1 MKKKLLLTLLVVMT
15 LVCLF
20 AISISAAGST
30 ENTYGDITTVE
41 GEGAPTTPSVISAT
55 ARAVVLSSDGTY
67 YTIPSYYLI
76 KDDAHFTWSP
86 NSLVVSQLGLNSG
99 SDVRKNV
106 VRMEIPEGIET
117 SVKTSNGGSKFED
130 ATSLIEASIPTTMK
144 LMGEFFF
151 NRCYAFTTLNGL
163 EKSSVE
169 GILANT
175 FNGTKLA
182 SISLPSTVT
191 TIGDSAFRGTPITSI
206 VIPDAVESIGDHAF
220 AACTSLATITISENS
235 KLKTLS
241 GGYHFEQTIITSFYF
256 PSSLESL
263 GTEGAFFKCG
273 SLATLVN
280 FENTKIKDIPYR
292 TFAKDGKGPVF
303 TSISLPKGLESIGKY
318 AFSGHVIT
326 GDIIL
331 PNTVTSLG
339 DHAFAGSNVAMGKLV
354 LGAGLTT
361 ITGTYT
367 FEKAQFSEIYIPTTI
382 TTFPQGAFNS
392 TKGSGAVYYYT
403 GTLEQLNTLIANTNT
418 NSNGNFLNATIVTLE
433 EFEKIEDTSKKNYIV
448 YDYSVC
454 DAFYAGNHTNATTYG
469 FDGEDKLSSN
479 FCEFNGCTRCDEKTT
494 TIIGTLITN
503 KGYSKEQGGTYF
515 AYTIVFNKDVIS
527 LYLEK
532 TEGAT
537 FSYGVLA
544 AKYTKDVSTGILFDE
559 AGAPINDCVAIDA
572 TGAAYSV
579 YSLKITDLDK
589 VENSK
594 SQALYCCAYVVDNGA
609 IKYVADEI
617 TDKAVTICYNDIDV
631 IIDTTTP
638 PTTGDDQNA

>member
-20 AISISAAGST
+20 AITVSADTLVPSDSN
-30 ENTYGDITTVE
+30 EYGTLSVVDGVPEPTIIDKNAKTVVE
-41 GEGAPTTPSVISAT
+41 ANGK
-55 ARAVVLSSDGTY
+55 Y
-67 YTIPSYYLI
+67 YTIPTYYLLA
-76 KDDAHFTWSP
+76 DNSYFTWSVHA
-86 NSLVVSQLGLNSG
+86 NVKTALGLG
-99 SDVRKNV
+99 SDVRGNL
-106 VRMEIPEGIET
+106 VRVEIPEGI
-117 SVKTSNGGSKFED
+117 KTSYNGGNGGLKMESSTK
-130 ATSLIEASIPTTMK
+130 LIEASIPTTMEI
-144 LMGEFFF
+144 MGDHFFGK
-151 NRCYAFTTLNGL
+151 CTALTTIKGL
-163 EKSSVE
+163 ENSKIDGVYTQAFYQNKFSS
-169 GILANT
+169 IT
-175 FNGTKLA
+175 
-182 SISLPSTVT
+182 LPSTVT
-191 TIGDSAFRGTPITSI
+191 TIGTNAFRDNANLTSI
-206 VIPDAVESIGDHAF
+206 VIPDNVTSIGDHAF
-220 AACTSLATITISENS
+220 ASCTSLATITISENS
-235 KLKTLS
+235 KLTKFEGEYQFEKTAIS
-241 GGYHFEQTIITSFYF
+241 SFYF
-256 PSSLESL
+256 PSSLVSI
-263 GTEGAFFKCG
+263 GKGGAFYQCG
-273 SLATLVN
+273 SLETLIN
-280 FENTKIKDIPYR
+280 FENLKITDIPYR
-292 TFAKDGKGPVF
+292 TFAGGPKF
-303 TSISLPKGLESIGKY
+303 ATITFPNGIESIGDN
-318 AFSGHVIT
+318 AFNGHKIT

-331 PNTVTSLG
+331 PNTVKSLG
-339 DHAFAGSNVAMGKLV
+339 DHAFAGSNVVMGKLV

-367 FEKAQFSEIYIPTTI
+367 FEKSDFSAIYIPAGVTA
-382 TTFPQGAFNS
+382 FPQGAFKETVGN
-392 TKGSGAVYYYT
+392 GVVYYYT
-403 GTLEQLNTLIANTNT
+403 GTLEQLKALIKNTNT
-418 NSNGNFLNATIVTLE
+418 SDNGNFLNATIVTLE

-448 YDYSVC
+448 HDYSAC
-454 DAFYAGNHTNATTYG
+454 DAFYAGIHTNATTYG

-594 SQALYCCAYVVDNGA
+594 AQALYCCAYVVDNGA

-617 TDKAVTICYNDIDV
+617 TDKAVTICYDDIDV
-631 IIDTTTP
+631 IIDTATP
-638 PTTGDDQNA
+638 PATGDDQNA